1 MFVLKFKRGVDASQ
15 TVKKVTFK
23 LNKEV
28 MKKENILRKT
38 RK

>member
-1 MFVLKFKRGVDASQ
+1 MFVLKFRRGVDAPQ
-15 TVKKVTFK
+15 TVKNVTFK

-28 MKKENILRKT
+28 IKKENIHGKT

>member
-1 MFVLKFKRGVDASQ
+1 MFVLKFNRGVDTSQ
-15 TVKKVTFK
+15 TVKNVTFK

-38 RK
+38 KK